1 MFTGIVESMGS
12 VQRVE
17 QTDRGRKLA
26 IETSLADLGLG
37 DSVSVNGVC
46 LTVTGRTGRVFEA
59 DVVEET
65 LLRTDLG
72 ALGIGDSVNLE
83 RPVRADGRFGG
94 HVVQGHIDATGTVG
108 SLDLEGESVRMR
120 VMVAPSVA
128 RYVAE
133 KGSIAVDGVSLTV
146 TAVGEDWFEVA
157 LIPHTL
163 HVTVLGLR
171 NLGDTVNIEVDVLAK
186 YVERLLAGT
195 R

>member
-1 MFTGIVESMGS
+1 MFTGIVESLGS
-12 VQRVE
+12 VER
-17 QTDRGRKLA
+17 
-26 IETSLADLGLG
+26 IEKIGLG
-37 DSVSVNGVC
+37 DSISVNGVC
-46 LTVTGRTGRVFEA
+46 LTVTRRTDRGFEA

-72 ALGIGDSVNLE
+72 ALGGGDSVNLE

-94 HVVQGHIDATGTVG
+94 HVVQGHVDATGTVA
-108 SLDLEGESVRMR
+108 SMDVEGESVRMR
-120 VMVAPSVA
+120 VTLAPSVA

-146 TAVGEDWFEVA
+146 TVVGPDWFEVA

-171 NLGDTVNIEVDVLAK
+171 NPGDTVNIEVDVLAK
-186 YVERLLAGT
+186 YVERLLAGA